1 MKFKPGTLIR
11 YRNATGAPQLAHAD
25 TFLVLDIV
33 ESEHWR
39 LVELGEMPH
48 YLILWNEHVEYWKV
62 IYVDK
67 FYEEFTE

>member
-11 YRNATGAPQLAHAD
+11 YRNAAAAPPAAAFVTL
-25 TFLVLDIV
+25 LVLGTI
-33 ESEHWR
+33 EKGPSRR
-39 LVELGEMPH
+39 LELGEMPH